1 MGGGTLWRS
10 VARAVGAAAP
20 TVAVTASTVHCA
32 ACSAGPTVP
41 PRARAAPCSCKAT
54 GAGVGAQ
61 AHPGLTAVS
70 YGPRQFWDLEDWEI
84 AGDEERDH
92 YVFGSLPTVKEV
104 EEASSD
110 LQNALRLGFFT
121 PPVPKTETLPKAES
135 SSAGSPGSPRGPT
148 IVEVT
153 EVSTVTTVGD
163 LEDDVTSDLSAPSL
177 AEAWIEPPPY
187 EVATSPRDGAPTLP
201 EVEAWIE
208 PPSYEVA
215 TSPKAPEAPSS
226 AMLEAFHQF
235 QHNPQVQGMVVSL
248 ATDKGVWD
256 AVLANEKI
264 KEFRRNFSAPT
275 SEDSFGGAMDQKVK
289 GSRKNTNV
297 FSRFFWKSKKAFAD
311 FISNF
316 QDFVTALFETAEK
329 KRPGSDDNEKTN
341 FFERSVKACM
351 MLAVLVLA
359 IVVFKRSAAVKR
371 G

>member
-1 MGGGTLWRS
+1 
-10 VARAVGAAAP
+10 
-20 TVAVTASTVHCA
+20 
-32 ACSAGPTVP
+32 
-41 PRARAAPCSCKAT
+41 
-54 GAGVGAQ
+54 
-61 AHPGLTAVS
+61 
-70 YGPRQFWDLEDWEI
+70 
-84 AGDEERDH
+84 
-92 YVFGSLPTVKEV
+92 VKEV
-104 EEASSD
+104 EEASTD
-110 LQNALRLGFFT
+110 LQHALRLGFFT
-121 PPVPKTETLPKAES
+121 PPVPKTEALAES
-135 SSAGSPGSPRGPT
+135 SSAGSPCGPT

-163 LEDDVTSDLSAPSL
+163 VEDEVTSDLSAPTSGE

-187 EVATSPRDGAPTLP
+187 EAPISPKDADPTSP
-201 EVEAWIE
+201 EAWIE

-215 TSPKAPEAPSS
+215 TSPQAPEPPSS

-264 KEFRRNFSAPT
+264 KEFRRNFITPT
-275 SEDSFGGAMDQKVK
+275 SEDSLGGAVNQKAK
-289 GSRKNTNV
+289 ASRKNTNV
-297 FSRFFWKSKKAFAD
+297 FSRFFWKSRKAFAD
-311 FISNF
+311 FIANF
-316 QDFVTALFETAEK
+316 QEFVTALFETAEK
-329 KRPGSDDNEKTN
+329 KRPGSTDNEKAN

>member
-10 VARAVGAAAP
+10 VARAVGAAAAP
-20 TVAVTASTVHCA
+20 TAAVTAATTVQCA
-32 ACSAGPTVP
+32 SCSA
-41 PRARAAPCSCKAT
+41 AAPPSARPCNCKAT
-54 GAGVGAQ
+54 T
-61 AHPGLTAVS
+61 HPGLTAVS
-70 YGPRQFWDLEDWEI
+70 YGPRQFWDLDDWEI

-92 YVFGSLPTVKEV
+92 YVFGSLPTLTEV

-121 PPVPKTETLPKAES
+121 PPVLKPEAES
-135 SSAGSPGSPRGPT
+135 SSVRSSSPASSPHGPT
-148 IVEVT
+148 IVELT
-153 EVSTVTTVGD
+153 EVSAVTTVGD
-163 LEDDVTSDLSAPSL
+163 LEDEVTSNLTAPTSPV
-177 AEAWIEPPPY
+177 AWIEPPPY
-187 EVATSPRDGAPTLP
+187 DVAISPRDVAPTP
-201 EVEAWIE
+201 SSEFEEE
-208 PPSYEVA
+208 PPSQQVA
-215 TSPKAPEAPSS
+215 TTSPKAPEAPSS

-264 KEFRRNFSAPT
+264 KEFRRNFTAPS
-275 SEDSFGGAMDQKVK
+275 SEDSLGGAMDQKVK
-289 GSRKNTNV
+289 GYRKNTNV
-297 FSRFFWKSKKAFAD
+297 FSRLFWKSKKAFAD

-316 QDFVTALFETAEK
+316 QDFVTSLFETAEK
-329 KRPGSDDNEKTN
+329 KGPGNSNNEKTN

>member
-1 MGGGTLWRS
+1 VQT
-10 VARAVGAAAP
+10 
-20 TVAVTASTVHCA
+20 
-32 ACSAGPTVP
+32 
-41 PRARAAPCSCKAT
+41 
-54 GAGVGAQ
+54 
-61 AHPGLTAVS
+61 HPALTAVS
-70 YGPRQFWDLEDWEI
+70 YGPQQFWDLDDWEI

-121 PPVPKTETLPKAES
+121 PAAPTSETFPKPES
-135 SSAGSPGSPRGPT
+135 SSSRSPRSPRTPRTPRGPT
-148 IVEVT
+148 VVDVTQVT

-163 LEDDVTSDLSAPSL
+163 PEEEVSSDLSAPQVET
-177 AEAWIEPPPY
+177 EAWIEPPPY
-187 EVATSPRDGAPTLP
+187 EMV
-201 EVEAWIE
+201 
-208 PPSYEVA
+208 
-215 TSPKAPEAPSS
+215 TSPKEPEAPSS

-275 SEDSFGGAMDQKVK
+275 SEDSLSGAMDLKGK
-289 GSRKNTNV
+289 GSRKNNNV
-297 FSRFFWKSKKAFAD
+297 FSRLFWKSKQAFAN
-311 FISNF
+311 FITSF
-316 QDFVTALFETAEK
+316 QDFVTALFETAENK
-329 KRPGSDDNEKTN
+329 GPANSANGKTN

-351 MLAVLVLA
+351 MLAILVLA
-359 IVVFKRSAAVKR
+359 VVVFKRSAQFKR